1 MKDFKVGI
9 IGATGMV
16 GKPFGKSP
24 LVSSGGFG
32 SVVPFRRQ
40 NLRGC
45 GRFPLGNE
53 CSNAGVGEKDGR
65 DGR

>member
-16 GKPFGKSP
+16 GQRF
-24 LVSSGGFG
+24 VSLLENHPWFHP
-32 SVVPFRRQ
+32 VVLAASSPFRRQ

-45 GRFPLGNE
+45 GRFPLGN
-53 CSNAGVGEKDGR
+53 GVLQCR
-65 DGR
+65 SQ